1 MVKVLIVG
9 QTPPPYLGQPIM
21 IQRLLESDMPG
32 VELHHVGVRLSTEAS
47 EVGRFGWSKLLTLF
61 TIIGRIWWA
70 RVFRGVKVLYYPP
83 AGPVRVTMF
92 RDFAILLPTRWLF
105 SKTIFHFHASGL
117 SELYD
122 RLPGWQRWLFRRAY
136 FRPDAAVRLSTFTP
150 DDAHRLQARREYII
164 PYGIEDPTTTV
175 ARREPSPRQTS
186 DEPLRILF
194 VANLKE
200 SKGLLVVIEA
210 VRLLQQRRVPFQLE
224 VMGQWES
231 PAFAEQVHARVAELG
246 LESQVKFLG
255 MLTGTEKFAAF
266 ARADV
271 FCFPSFYESEAL
283 PVVLIEAMSYGL
295 PIVATRWRG
304 IPSMVVDGET
314 GYLVEPRTIEPV
326 ADRLAALAG
335 DAELRS
341 TMSRQARARFLRE
354 FTLSRH
360 IMRMRQVFLDMAGR
374 TTATESA
381 EELTQEVADEF
392 APVEALA

>member
-1 MVKVLIVG
+1 MVKVLVVG

-32 VELHHVGVRLSTEAS
+32 VELHHVGIRLSTAAS
-47 EVGRFGWSKLLTLF
+47 EVGRFGWSKLLTLLA
-61 TIIGRIWWA
+61 IVARIWWA
-70 RVFRGVKVLYYPP
+70 RIFHGVKVLYYPP

-92 RDFAILLPTRWLF
+92 RDFAILLPTRWMF

-122 RLPGWQRWLFRRAY
+122 RLPGWQQWLFRRAY
-136 FRPDAAVRLSTFTP
+136 FHPDAGVRLSTFTP
-150 DDAHRLQARREYII
+150 DDAHRLEARREYII
-164 PYGIEDPTTTV
+164 PYGIEDPTTAV
-175 ARREPSPRQTS
+175 PRREPNAAVHG
-186 DEPLRILF
+186 EPLQILF

-210 VRLLQQRRVPFQLE
+210 ASRLQQRGVPFQVE
-224 VMGQWES
+224 IMGQFES
-231 PAFAEQVHARVAELG
+231 PEFADRVKARIAELQ

-255 MLTGTEKFAAF
+255 MLTGNEKFAAF

-304 IPSMVVDGET
+304 IPSMVADGET
-314 GYLVEPRTIEPV
+314 GYLVEPREVEPV
-326 ADRLAALAG
+326 ADRLAELA
-335 DAELRS
+335 DDPELRS
-341 TMSRQARARFLRE
+341 EMSRHARGRFLRE
-354 FTLSRH
+354 FVLSRH
-360 IMRMRQVFLDMAGR
+360 IMRMRQVFLDMAGPAGPQPPSLEPVAEAGPL
-374 TTATESA
+374 TAE
-381 EELTQEVADEF
+381 
-392 APVEALA
+392 VEALA